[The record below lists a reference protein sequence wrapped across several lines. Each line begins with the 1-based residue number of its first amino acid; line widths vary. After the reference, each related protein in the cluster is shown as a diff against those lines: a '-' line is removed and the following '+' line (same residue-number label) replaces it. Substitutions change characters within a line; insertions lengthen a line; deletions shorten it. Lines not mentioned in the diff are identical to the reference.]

1 MLSFAKAESGQN
13 LGESTAPPI
22 SGSLRWFE
30 GGGGKLVFGRIH
42 HSYSRLGCSQSKLTK
57 QKTKPNTKMSVDPMT
72 YEAQF
77 FGFTPQTCMLRI
89 YIAFQDYLFE
99 VMQAVEQVILKKLD
113 GIPDCAI
120 SPVQIRKCTEK
131 FLCFMKGRFDNLFG
145 KMEQLFLQLI
155 LRIPPNVLL
164 PEDKSQ
170 ETHSYSEEEFHFLQ
184 KEIEQLQKKYKT
196 ELCTKQALLAELEE
210 QKIVQAKLKQT
221 LSLFDELENVGRDHG
236 ASDFR
241 EGLVFLIQNSRK
253 LQNIR
258 ENVEKESKRLK
269 IS

>member
-1 MLSFAKAESGQN
+1 
-13 LGESTAPPI
+13 
-22 SGSLRWFE
+22 
-30 GGGGKLVFGRIH
+30 
-42 HSYSRLGCSQSKLTK
+42 
-57 QKTKPNTKMSVDPMT
+57 MSVDPMT
-72 YEAQF
+72 YETQF

-113 GIPDCAI
+113 GIPNSEI

-131 FLCFMKGRFDNLFG
+131 FLSFMKGRFDNLFV
-145 KMEQLFLQLI
+145 KMEQLFLQWI
-155 LRIPPNVLL
+155 LRVPPNILL

-170 ETHSYSEEEFHFLQ
+170 EMHPCSEEEFQLLQ
-184 KEIEQLQKKYKT
+184 KEIEQLQEKYKA

-221 LSLFDELENVGRDHG
+221 LALFDELENVGRDHG
-236 ASDFR
+236 TSDFR
-241 EGLVFLIQNSRK
+241 ESLVFLVQNSRK

-258 ENVEKESKRLK
+258 DNVEKESKKLK

>member
-1 MLSFAKAESGQN
+1 
-13 LGESTAPPI
+13 
-22 SGSLRWFE
+22 
-30 GGGGKLVFGRIH
+30 
-42 HSYSRLGCSQSKLTK
+42 
-57 QKTKPNTKMSVDPMT
+57 MSVDPMT

-99 VMQAVEQVILKKLD
+99 VMQAVEQVVLKKLD
-113 GIPDCAI
+113 GIPDCAV

-155 LRIPPNVLL
+155 LRIPPNILL

-170 ETHSYSEEEFHFLQ
+170 ELHPCSEEEFHLLQ
-184 KEIEQLQKKYKT
+184 KEIEQLQEKYKT

-210 QKIVQAKLKQT
+210 QKLFRPNSNKHCLCLMSLKILAET
-221 LSLFDELENVGRDHG
+221 M
-236 ASDFR
+236 
-241 EGLVFLIQNSRK
+241 GLVILGKAWYSWSRTP
-253 LQNIR
+253 
-258 ENVEKESKRLK
+258 ENYRILETMWKRK
-269 IS
+269 AKD

>member
-1 MLSFAKAESGQN
+1 
-13 LGESTAPPI
+13 
-22 SGSLRWFE
+22 
-30 GGGGKLVFGRIH
+30 
-42 HSYSRLGCSQSKLTK
+42 
-57 QKTKPNTKMSVDPMT
+57 MSVDPMT

-113 GIPDCAI
+113 GIPDCDI

-131 FLCFMKGRFDNLFG
+131 FLCFMKGHFDNLFS

-155 LRIPPNVLL
+155 LRIPSNILL
-164 PEDKSQ
+164 PEDKCK
-170 ETHSYSEEEFHFLQ
+170 ETPYSEEDFQHLQ
-184 KEIEQLQKKYKT
+184 KEIEQLQEKYKT

-221 LSLFDELENVGRDHG
+221 LTFFDELQNNVGRDHG
-236 ASDFR
+236 TSDL
-241 EGLVFLIQNSRK
+241 GRK
-253 LQNIR
+253 LR
-258 ENVEKESKRLK
+258 TLETVVEKESKRLK
-269 IS
+269 IILIAQ

>member
-1 MLSFAKAESGQN
+1 M
-13 LGESTAPPI
+13 
-22 SGSLRWFE
+22 
-30 GGGGKLVFGRIH
+30 
-42 HSYSRLGCSQSKLTK
+42 
-57 QKTKPNTKMSVDPMT
+57 DPMT

-77 FGFTPQTCMLRI
+77 FGFTPETCMLRI

-99 VMQAVEQVILKKLD
+99 VMQAVEQVIMKKLE
-113 GIPDCAI
+113 GIPDCDI

-131 FLCFMKGRFDNLFG
+131 FLCFMKGRFDKLFG

-155 LRIPPNVLL
+155 LRIPPNILL
-164 PEDKSQ
+164 PEDKCQ
-170 ETHSYSEEEFHFLQ
+170 ETHPYSEEEFRLLQ
-184 KEIEQLQKKYKT
+184 KEIEELQEKYKT

-221 LSLFDELENVGRDHG
+221 LTLFDELENVGRDHG
-236 ASDFR
+236 TSDFR
-241 EGLVFLIQNSRK
+241 ESLVSLVQKCRK

-258 ENVEKESKRLK
+258 DNVEKESKRLK

>member
-1 MLSFAKAESGQN
+1 
-13 LGESTAPPI
+13 
-22 SGSLRWFE
+22 
-30 GGGGKLVFGRIH
+30 
-42 HSYSRLGCSQSKLTK
+42 
-57 QKTKPNTKMSVDPMT
+57 MSVDPMT

-113 GIPDCAI
+113 SISDCDI

-131 FLCFMKGRFDNLFG
+131 FLSFMKGRFDNLFG

-155 LRIPPNVLL
+155 LRIPPNILL

-170 ETHSYSEEEFHFLQ
+170 ETHSYSEEEFQLLQ
-184 KEIEQLQKKYKT
+184 KEIEQLQRKYKT
-196 ELCTKQALLAELEE
+196 ELCAKQALLAELEE

-221 LSLFDELENVGRDHG
+221 LTLFDELTNVGRDHG
-236 ASDFR
+236 ISDFR
-241 EGLVFLIQNSRK
+241 ESLVSLVQNSRK

-258 ENVEKESKRLK
+258 DNIEKEGERLK
-269 IS
+269 AS

>member
-1 MLSFAKAESGQN
+1 
-13 LGESTAPPI
+13 
-22 SGSLRWFE
+22 
-30 GGGGKLVFGRIH
+30 
-42 HSYSRLGCSQSKLTK
+42 
-57 QKTKPNTKMSVDPMT
+57 MSVDPMT
-72 YEAQF
+72 YETQF

-113 GIPDCAI
+113 GIPNSEI

-131 FLCFMKGRFDNLFG
+131 FLSFMKGRFDNLFV
-145 KMEQLFLQLI
+145 KMEQLFLQWI
-155 LRIPPNVLL
+155 LRIPPNILL
-164 PEDKSQ
+164 PEDKAQ
-170 ETHSYSEEEFHFLQ
+170 EMHPYSEEEFRLLQ
-184 KEIEQLQKKYKT
+184 KEIEQLQEKYKA

-221 LSLFDELENVGRDHG
+221 LALFDELENVGIDHG
-236 ASDFR
+236 TSDFR
-241 EGLVFLIQNSRK
+241 ESLVFLVQNSRK

-258 ENVEKESKRLK
+258 DNVEKESKRLK

>member
-1 MLSFAKAESGQN
+1 
-13 LGESTAPPI
+13 
-22 SGSLRWFE
+22 
-30 GGGGKLVFGRIH
+30 
-42 HSYSRLGCSQSKLTK
+42 
-57 QKTKPNTKMSVDPMT
+57 MSVDPMT

-113 GIPDCAI
+113 GIRDCAI

-131 FLCFMKGRFDNLFG
+131 FLCFMKERFDNLFG

-170 ETHSYSEEEFHFLQ
+170 ETHSYSEEEFHLLQ
-184 KEIEQLQKKYKT
+184 KEIEQLQEKYKT
-196 ELCTKQALLAELEE
+196 ELCTKQEFLLAELEE
-210 QKIVQAKLKQT
+210 QKTVQTKLKQT

-253 LQNIR
+253 LHNII
-258 ENVEKESKRLK
+258 ENVEKEGKRLK